1 MITPLPD
8 CPCRHCLEKRDLAEG
23 LLFPSRMFLCPTCGN
38 KRCPRAYNHTLPCS
52 GSNEPGQTGSVFTTT
67 YLMEHQITPPPSLI
81 EKWHADA
88 DSAYEDVIK
97 GVAIR
102 AARWGADQELERVC
116 EYIGSEGNWFADP
129 SHRLNELRVNELRV
143 ARRPKP
149 PSLAEQ
155 GLETLDW
162 IESESPWDKA
172 MFDPLRSALERLREL
187 EGNG

>member
-1 MITPLPD
+1 MITPSPD
-8 CPCRHCLEKRDLAEG
+8 CPCRYCLEKRDLAKG
-23 LLFPSRMFLCPTCGN
+23 LLFPSRMPLCPTCGN
-38 KRCPRAYNHTLPCS
+38 KRCPKANNHTFPCS
-52 GSNEPGQTGSVFTTT
+52 GSNEPGQTGSVFTTA
-67 YLMEHQITPPPSLI
+67 YPMEHPITPPPSLI
-81 EKWHADA
+81 EKWYADA
-88 DSAYEDVIK
+88 DSASEDVIK

-102 AARWGADQELERVC
+102 AARWGADQELEGVC
-116 EYIGSEGNWFADP
+116 EYIGGEGNWFADP
-129 SHRLNELRVNELRV
+129 NHRLINELRA

-172 MFDPLRSALERLREL
+172 MFDTLRSALESLREL